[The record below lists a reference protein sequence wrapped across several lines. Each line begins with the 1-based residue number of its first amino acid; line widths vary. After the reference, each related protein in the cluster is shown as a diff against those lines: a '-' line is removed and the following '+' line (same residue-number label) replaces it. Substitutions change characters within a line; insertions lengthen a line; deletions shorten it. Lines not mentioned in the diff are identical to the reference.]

1 MKIAII
7 GGGVS
12 GLAAAYF
19 LGKKGHKVSLFEK
32 GNTLGGLA
40 SYFPYQNTYIDK
52 YYHFICGEDK
62 SYVNLLRELSM
73 HHKIKSRITK
83 MGYFCQ
89 DKIFSISTP
98 FNLLFFSPLSL
109 PLRIRYLYSL
119 LQLRVK
125 KDEKN
130 LDEIS
135 SYEFLQKL
143 SGEKIYQ
150 TIWKPTLYGKFG
162 NYFQDISASW
172 VLQRIKRVVTSRMLF
187 GIFENIRY
195 LDGGTKEFIDKMEKE
210 ILSFSGTIF
219 KNTEVEKIL
228 IKQGEACGVRTKEQK
243 YDFDKVISCV
253 PAPLFLKMLDER
265 VFPSLLKIKYLGVI
279 CATIILKRPLTKYF
293 WLNLNSPDIPFVNLV
308 DYTNLNQHQIKKII
322 YIPEYLPTEGERFK
336 ISEEK
341 LKLDYFS
348 CLQKINPTFKEEDV
362 ENFSVFRDAYAQP
375 VCTVGFSKLVP
386 PYKSPIK
393 NLYLLEQSQLYP
405 SDRTVSGSIDI
416 AYKLT
421 KQI

>member
-19 LGKKGHKVSLFEK
+19 LGKRGHKVSLFEK
-32 GNTLGGLA
+32 ENTLGGL
-40 SYFPYQNTYIDK
+40 SGYFPYQNTYIDK

-62 SYVNLLRELSM
+62 DYVNLLRELNL

-83 MGYFCQ
+83 MGYFYQ

-98 FNLLFFSPLSL
+98 FHLLFFSPLSL
-109 PLRIRYLYSL
+109 PLRLRYLYSL
-119 LQLRVK
+119 LQLKVK

-162 NYFQDISASW
+162 NYSSDISASW
-172 VLQRIKRVVTSRMLF
+172 VLQRIKRVATSRTLF
-187 GIFENIRY
+187 GIFEKMRY
-195 LDGGTKEFIDKMEKE
+195 LSGGTKDFIDKIEKE
-210 ILSFSGTIF
+210 ILSYGGIIF
-219 KNTEVEKIL
+219 KNTEAEKIL
-228 IKQGEACGVRTKEQK
+228 IENDIARGVRTKEQR
-243 YDFDKVISCV
+243 YDFDKVVSGV
-253 PAPLFLKMLDER
+253 PAPLFLKMVEGTS
-265 VFPSLLKIKYLGVI
+265 FPSLEKIKYLGVI

-322 YIPEYLPTEGERFK
+322 YIPEYLPVDVERFK

-341 LKLDYFS
+341 LKLDYLK
-348 CLQKINPTFKEEDV
+348 CLQKINPTFRDEDI

-386 PYKSPIK
+386 PFQSPIK

-416 AYKLT
+416 AQELT